1 VTSSA
6 DAAHPDPSTQAR
18 YQVRLDGGV
27 AGARR
32 ISSGADVIVWVDALP
47 SVPPPTA
54 ARRDEVLATMPARP
68 AVVSAGL
75 ADAPAVAGWIL
86 ALQEALGRRAYVA
99 VVAAGAVESD
109 GSWRAASEDQLA
121 AGAVVDALAALGLD
135 AASPEAAVACAAY
148 QGLRPAV
155 GHLVTASVSARRLDA
170 AGHGELVARAVAGGP
185 SADVVV
191 HRLHRDA

>member
-1 VTSSA
+1 MTSSA

-32 ISSGADVIVWVDALP
+32 IAAGADVIVWVDALP

-75 ADAPAVAGWIL
+75 ADAPAVADWIL
-86 ALQEALGRRAYVA
+86 ALQTALGRRAYVA
-99 VVAAGAVESD
+99 VVAAGTVEAD
-109 GSWRAASEDQLA
+109 GSWRACAEDQLA
-121 AGAVVDALAALGLD
+121 AGAVVDALAALGID
-135 AASPEAAVACAAY
+135 ATSPEAAVACAAY
-148 QGLRPAV
+148 QQLRPAV

-170 AGHGELVARAVAGGP
+170 AGHGGLVAAALAAGP
-185 SADVVV
+185 DDVVV

>member
-1 VTSSA
+1 MTSSA

-27 AGARR
+27 RRPRR
-32 ISSGADVIVWVDALP
+32 IAAGADVIVWVDALP

-75 ADAPAVAGWIL
+75 ADAPAVADWIL
-86 ALQEALGRRAYVA
+86 ALQTALGRRAYVA
-99 VVAAGAVESD
+99 VVAAGTVEAD
-109 GSWRAASEDQLA
+109 GSWRACAEDQLA
-121 AGAVVDALAALGLD
+121 AGAVVDALAALGID
-135 AASPEAAVACAAY
+135 ATSPEAAVACAAY
-148 QGLRPAV
+148 QQLRPAV

-170 AGHGELVARAVAGGP
+170 AGHGGLVAAALAAGP
-185 SADVVV
+185 VDVVV

>member
-1 VTSSA
+1 MTSSA

-18 YQVRLDGGV
+18 SQVRLDGGV

-32 ISSGADVIVWVDALP
+32 IAAGADVIVWVDALP

-75 ADAPAVAGWIL
+75 ADAPAVADWIL
-86 ALQEALGRRAYVA
+86 ALQTALGRRAYVA
-99 VVAAGAVESD
+99 VVAAGTVEAD
-109 GSWRAASEDQLA
+109 GSWRACAEDQLA
-121 AGAVVDALAALGLD
+121 AGAVVDALAALGID
-135 AASPEAAVACAAY
+135 ATSPEAAVACAAY
-148 QGLRPAV
+148 QQLRPAV

-170 AGHGELVARAVAGGP
+170 AGHGGLVAAALAAGP
-185 SADVVV
+185 VDVVV

>member
-1 VTSSA
+1 MTSSA

-32 ISSGADVIVWVDALP
+32 IAAGADVIVWVDALP
-47 SVPPPTA
+47 FVPPPTA

-75 ADAPAVAGWIL
+75 ADAPAVADWIL
-86 ALQEALGRRAYVA
+86 ALQTALGRRAYVA
-99 VVAAGAVESD
+99 VVAAGTVEAD
-109 GSWRAASEDQLA
+109 GSWRACAEDQLA
-121 AGAVVDALAALGLD
+121 AGAVVDALAALGID
-135 AASPEAAVACAAY
+135 ATSPEAAVACAAY
-148 QGLRPAV
+148 QQLRPAV

-170 AGHGELVARAVAGGP
+170 AGHGGLVAAALAAGP
-185 SADVVV
+185 VDVVV

>member
-1 VTSSA
+1 MTSSA

-18 YQVRLDGGV
+18 YQVRFDGGV

-32 ISSGADVIVWVDALP
+32 IVTGADVIVWVDALP

-75 ADAPAVAGWIL
+75 ADAPAVADWIL
-86 ALQEALGRRAYVA
+86 ALQTALGRRAYVA
-99 VVAAGAVESD
+99 VVAAGTVEAD
-109 GSWRAASEDQLA
+109 GSWRACAEDQLA
-121 AGAVVDALAALGLD
+121 AGAVVDALAALGID
-135 AASPEAAVACAAY
+135 AASPEAAVVCAAY
-148 QGLRPAV
+148 QQLRPAV
-155 GHLVTASVSARRLDA
+155 GHLVTASVSARRLAA
-170 AGHGELVARAVAGGP
+170 AGHDGLVAEALAAGP
-185 SADVVV
+185 ADVVV

>member
-1 VTSSA
+1 MTSSA

-32 ISSGADVIVWVDALP
+32 IAAGADVIVWVDALP

-75 ADAPAVAGWIL
+75 ADAPAVADWIL
-86 ALQEALGRRAYVA
+86 ALQTALGRRAYVA
-99 VVAAGAVESD
+99 VVAAATVEAD
-109 GSWRAASEDQLA
+109 GSWRACAEDQLA
-121 AGAVVDALAALGLD
+121 AGAVVDALAALGID
-135 AASPEAAVACAAY
+135 ATSPEAAVACAAY
-148 QGLRPAV
+148 QQLRPAV

-170 AGHGELVARAVAGGP
+170 AGHGGLVAAALAAGP
-185 SADVVV
+185 VDVVV

>member
-1 VTSSA
+1 MTSSA
-6 DAAHPDPSTQAR
+6 DSAHPDPSTQAR

-32 ISSGADVIVWVDALP
+32 IAAGADVIVWVDALP

-75 ADAPAVAGWIL
+75 ADAPAVADWIL
-86 ALQEALGRRAYVA
+86 ALQTALGRRAYVA
-99 VVAAGAVESD
+99 VVAAGTVEAD
-109 GSWRAASEDQLA
+109 GSWRACAEDQLA
-121 AGAVVDALAALGLD
+121 AGAVVDALAALGID
-135 AASPEAAVACAAY
+135 ATSPEAAVACAAY
-148 QGLRPAV
+148 QQLRPAV

-170 AGHGELVARAVAGGP
+170 AGHGGLVAAALAAGP
-185 SADVVV
+185 VDVVV

>member
-1 VTSSA
+1 MTSSA

-32 ISSGADVIVWVDALP
+32 IAAGADVIVWVDALP

-75 ADAPAVAGWIL
+75 ADAPAVADWIL
-86 ALQEALGRRAYVA
+86 ALQTALGRRAYVA
-99 VVAAGAVESD
+99 VVAAGTVEAD
-109 GSWRAASEDQLA
+109 GSWRACAEDQLA
-121 AGAVVDALAALGLD
+121 AVAWGDALAALGID
-135 AASPEAAVACAAY
+135 ATSPEAAVACAAY
-148 QGLRPAV
+148 QQLRPAV

-170 AGHGELVARAVAGGP
+170 AGHGGLVAAALAAGP
-185 SADVVV
+185 VDVVV

>member
-1 VTSSA
+1 MTSTA

-32 ISSGADVIVWVDALP
+32 IAAGADVIVWVDALP

-75 ADAPAVAGWIL
+75 VDAPAVADWIL
-86 ALQEALGRRAYVA
+86 ALQTALGRRAYVA
-99 VVAAGAVESD
+99 VVAAGAVEAD
-109 GSWRAASEDQLA
+109 GSWRACAEDQLA
-121 AGAVVDALAALGLD
+121 AGAVVDALAALGID
-135 AASPEAAVACAAY
+135 ATSPEAAVACAAY
-148 QGLRPAV
+148 QQLRPAV

-170 AGHGELVARAVAGGP
+170 AGHDGRVAEALAAGP
-185 SADVVV
+185 ADVVV

>member
-1 VTSSA
+1 MTSSA

-32 ISSGADVIVWVDALP
+32 IAAGADVIVWVDALP

-75 ADAPAVAGWIL
+75 ADAPAVADWIL
-86 ALQEALGRRAYVA
+86 ALQTALGRRAYVA
-99 VVAAGAVESD
+99 VVAAGTVEAD
-109 GSWRAASEDQLA
+109 GSWRACAEDQLA
-121 AGAVVDALAALGLD
+121 AGAVVDALAALGID
-135 AASPEAAVACAAY
+135 ATSPEAAVACAAY
-148 QGLRPAV
+148 QQLRPAV

-170 AGHGELVARAVAGGP
+170 AGHGGLVAAARAAGP
-185 SADVVV
+185 VDVVV

>member
-18 YQVRLDGGV
+18 YQVRLEGGV

-32 ISSGADVIVWVDALP
+32 IAAGADVIVWVDALP

-54 ARRDEVLATMPARP
+54 ARREEVLATLPARP

-75 ADAPAVAGWIL
+75 RDAPAVAAWIL

-99 VVAAGAVESD
+99 VVAAGAVEAD
-109 GSWRAASEDQLA
+109 GSWRACAEDQLA
-121 AGAVVDALAALGLD
+121 AGAVVDALAALGID
-135 AASPEAAVACAAY
+135 ATSPEAAVACAAY
-148 QGLRPAV
+148 QQLQPAV
-155 GHLVTASVSARRLDA
+155 GHLLTASVSARRLDA
-170 AGHGELVARAVAGGP
+170 AGHDALVAEALAAGP
-185 SADVVV
+185 ADVVV
-191 HRLHRDA
+191 HRIHRDA

>member
-1 VTSSA
+1 MTSSA

-32 ISSGADVIVWVDALP
+32 IAAGADVIVWVDALP

-75 ADAPAVAGWIL
+75 ADAPAVADWIL
-86 ALQEALGRRAYVA
+86 ALQTALGRRAYVA
-99 VVAAGAVESD
+99 VVAAGTVEAD
-109 GSWRAASEDQLA
+109 GSWRACAEDQLA
-121 AGAVVDALAALGLD
+121 AGAVVDALAAPGID
-135 AASPEAAVACAAY
+135 ATSPEAAVACAAY
-148 QGLRPAV
+148 QQLRPAV

-170 AGHGELVARAVAGGP
+170 AGHGGLVAAALAAGP
-185 SADVVV
+185 VDVVV

>member
-1 VTSSA
+1 MTSSA

-32 ISSGADVIVWVDALP
+32 IAAGADVIVWVDALP

-75 ADAPAVAGWIL
+75 ADAPAVADWIL
-86 ALQEALGRRAYVA
+86 ALQTALGRRAYVA
-99 VVAAGAVESD
+99 VVAAGTVEAD
-109 GSWRAASEDQLA
+109 GSWRACAEDQLA
-121 AGAVVDALAALGLD
+121 AGAVVDALAALGID
-135 AASPEAAVACAAY
+135 ATSPEAAVACAAY
-148 QGLRPAV
+148 QQRRPAV

-170 AGHGELVARAVAGGP
+170 AGHGGLVAAALAAGP
-185 SADVVV
+185 VDVVV

>member
-1 VTSSA
+1 MTSPA

-32 ISSGADVIVWVDALP
+32 IAGGADVIVWVDALP

-75 ADAPAVAGWIL
+75 ADGPAVADWIL
-86 ALQEALGRRAYVA
+86 ALQTALGRRAYVA
-99 VVAAGAVESD
+99 VVAAGTVEAD
-109 GSWRAASEDQLA
+109 GSWRACAEDQLA
-121 AGAVVDALAALGLD
+121 AGAVVDALAARGID
-135 AASPEAAVACAAY
+135 ATSPEAAVACAAY
-148 QGLRPAV
+148 QQLRPAV
-155 GHLVTASVSARRLDA
+155 GHLATASVSARRLDVAGHDALVAEALA
-170 AGHGELVARAVAGGP
+170 AGP
-185 SADVVV
+185 ADVVV

>member
-1 VTSSA
+1 MTSSA

-32 ISSGADVIVWVDALP
+32 IAAGADVIVWVDALP

-75 ADAPAVAGWIL
+75 ADAPAVADWIL
-86 ALQEALGRRAYVA
+86 ALQTALGRRAFVA
-99 VVAAGAVESD
+99 VVAAGTVEAD
-109 GSWRAASEDQLA
+109 GSWRACAEDQLA
-121 AGAVVDALAALGLD
+121 AGAVVDALAALGID
-135 AASPEAAVACAAY
+135 ATSPEAAVACAAF
-148 QGLRPAV
+148 QQLRPAV

-170 AGHGELVARAVAGGP
+170 AGHDGLVAEALAAGP
-185 SADVVV
+185 VDVVV

>member
-1 VTSSA
+1 MTSTA

-32 ISSGADVIVWVDALP
+32 IAAGADVIVWVDALP

-75 ADAPAVAGWIL
+75 ADAPAVADWIL
-86 ALQEALGRRAYVA
+86 ALQTALGRRAYVA
-99 VVAAGAVESD
+99 VVAAGAVEAD
-109 GSWRAASEDQLA
+109 GSWRACAEDQLA
-121 AGAVVDALAALGLD
+121 AGAVVDALAALGID
-135 AASPEAAVACAAY
+135 ATSPEAAVACAAY
-148 QGLRPAV
+148 QQ
-155 GHLVTASVSARRLDA
+155 
-170 AGHGELVARAVAGGP
+170 
-185 SADVVV
+185 
-191 HRLHRDA
+191 

>member
-1 VTSSA
+1 MTSSA

-32 ISSGADVIVWVDALP
+32 IAAGADVIVWVDALP

-75 ADAPAVAGWIL
+75 ADAAAVADWIL
-86 ALQEALGRRAYVA
+86 ALQTALGRRAYVA
-99 VVAAGAVESD
+99 VVAAGTLEAD
-109 GSWRAASEDQLA
+109 GSWRACAEDQLA
-121 AGAVVDALAALGLD
+121 AGAVVDALAALGID
-135 AASPEAAVACAAY
+135 ATSPEAAVACAAY
-148 QGLRPAV
+148 QQLRPAV

-170 AGHGELVARAVAGGP
+170 AGHDGLVAAALAAGP
-185 SADVVV
+185 VDVVV
-191 HRLHRDA
+191 HRIHRDA

>member
-6 DAAHPDPSTQAR
+6 DAVHPDPSTQAR

-32 ISSGADVIVWVDALP
+32 IATGADVIVWVDALP

-54 ARRDEVLATMPARP
+54 ARRDEVLATLPARP

-99 VVAAGAVESD
+99 VVAAGAVEAD
-109 GSWRAASEDQLA
+109 GSWRPAAEDQLA
-121 AGAVVDALAALGLD
+121 AGAVVDALAALGID
-135 AASPEAAVACAAY
+135 ATSPEAAVACAAY

-155 GHLVTASVSARRLDA
+155 SHLVTASVSARRLDA
-170 AGHGELVARAVAGGP
+170 AGSGDVVAQAVAALA

-191 HRLHRDA
+191 HRLHRDV

>member
-1 VTSSA
+1 MTSSA

-18 YQVRLDGGV
+18 YQVRLDGGG
-27 AGARR
+27 AGPRR
-32 ISSGADVIVWVDALP
+32 IAAGADVIVWVDALP

-75 ADAPAVAGWIL
+75 ADAPAVADWIL
-86 ALQEALGRRAYVA
+86 ALQTALGRRAYVA
-99 VVAAGAVESD
+99 VVAAGTVEAD
-109 GSWRAASEDQLA
+109 GSWRACAEDQLA
-121 AGAVVDALAALGLD
+121 AGAVVDALAALGID
-135 AASPEAAVACAAY
+135 ATSPEAAVACAAY
-148 QGLRPAV
+148 QQLRPAV

-170 AGHGELVARAVAGGP
+170 AGHGGLVAAALAAGP
-185 SADVVV
+185 VDVVV

>member
-1 VTSSA
+1 MTSSA

-32 ISSGADVIVWVDALP
+32 IAAGADVIVWVDALP

-75 ADAPAVAGWIL
+75 ADAPAVADWIL
-86 ALQEALGRRAYVA
+86 ALQTALGRRAYVA
-99 VVAAGAVESD
+99 VVAAGAVEAD
-109 GSWRAASEDQLA
+109 GSWRACAEDQLA
-121 AGAVVDALAALGLD
+121 AGAVVDALAALGID
-135 AASPEAAVACAAY
+135 ATSPEAAVACAAY
-148 QGLRPAV
+148 QQLRPAV

-170 AGHGELVARAVAGGP
+170 AGHDDRVAEALAAGP
-185 SADVVV
+185 ADVVV

>member
-75 ADAPAVAGWIL
+75 GDAPAVAGWIL

-99 VVAAGAVESD
+99 VVAAGAVEAD

-170 AGHGELVARAVAGGP
+170 AGHGELVARAVAGGA
-185 SADVVV
+185 SSDVVV

>member
-1 VTSSA
+1 VTSPA

-32 ISSGADVIVWVDALP
+32 IAGGADVIVWVDALP

-75 ADAPAVAGWIL
+75 ADGPAVADWIL
-86 ALQEALGRRAYVA
+86 ALQTALGRRAYVA
-99 VVAAGAVESD
+99 VVAAGTVEAD
-109 GSWRAASEDQLA
+109 GSWRACAEDQLA
-121 AGAVVDALAALGLD
+121 AGAVVDALAALGID
-135 AASPEAAVACAAY
+135 ATSPEAAVACAAY
-148 QGLRPAV
+148 QQLRPAV
-155 GHLVTASVSARRLDA
+155 GHLATASVSARRLDVAGHDALVAEALA
-170 AGHGELVARAVAGGP
+170 AGP
-185 SADVVV
+185 ADVVV

>member
-1 VTSSA
+1 MTSSA

-32 ISSGADVIVWVDALP
+32 IAAGADVIVWVDALP
-47 SVPPPTA
+47 SVPSPTA

-75 ADAPAVAGWIL
+75 ADAPAVADWIL
-86 ALQEALGRRAYVA
+86 ALQTALGRRAYVA
-99 VVAAGAVESD
+99 VVAAGTVEAD
-109 GSWRAASEDQLA
+109 GSWRACAEDQLA
-121 AGAVVDALAALGLD
+121 AGAVVDALAALGID
-135 AASPEAAVACAAY
+135 ATSPEAAVACAAY
-148 QGLRPAV
+148 QQLRPAV

-170 AGHGELVARAVAGGP
+170 AGHGGLVAAALAAGP
-185 SADVVV
+185 VDVVV

>member
-1 VTSSA
+1 VTSPA

-32 ISSGADVIVWVDALP
+32 IAGGADVIVWVDALP

-75 ADAPAVAGWIL
+75 ADGPAVADWIL
-86 ALQEALGRRAYVA
+86 ALQTALGRRAYVA
-99 VVAAGAVESD
+99 VVAAGTVEAD
-109 GSWRAASEDQLA
+109 GSWRACAEDQLA
-121 AGAVVDALAALGLD
+121 AGAVVDALAARGID
-135 AASPEAAVACAAY
+135 ATSPEAAVACAAY
-148 QGLRPAV
+148 QQLRPAV
-155 GHLVTASVSARRLDA
+155 GHLATASVSARRLDVAGHDALVAEALA
-170 AGHGELVARAVAGGP
+170 AGP
-185 SADVVV
+185 ADVVV

>member
-1 VTSSA
+1 MTSSA

-32 ISSGADVIVWVDALP
+32 IAAGADVIVWVDALP

-75 ADAPAVAGWIL
+75 ADAPAVADWIL
-86 ALQEALGRRAYVA
+86 ALQTALGRRAYVA
-99 VVAAGAVESD
+99 VVAAGAVEAD
-109 GSWRAASEDQLA
+109 GSWRACAEDQLA
-121 AGAVVDALAALGLD
+121 AGAVVDALASLGID
-135 AASPEAAVACAAY
+135 ATSPEAAVACAAY
-148 QGLRPAV
+148 QQLRPAV

-170 AGHGELVARAVAGGP
+170 AGHDGRVAGALAAGP
-185 SADVVV
+185 ADVVV

>member
-1 VTSSA
+1 MTSPA
-6 DAAHPDPSTQAR
+6 DAAHPDPATQAR

-32 ISSGADVIVWVDALP
+32 IAGGADAIVWVDALP

-75 ADAPAVAGWIL
+75 ADAAAVADWIL
-86 ALQEALGRRAYVA
+86 ALQTALGRRAYVA
-99 VVAAGAVESD
+99 VVAAGTVEAD
-109 GSWRAASEDQLA
+109 GSWRACAEDQLA
-121 AGAVVDALAALGLD
+121 AGAVVDALAALGID
-135 AASPEAAVACAAY
+135 ATSPEAAVACAAY
-148 QGLRPAV
+148 QQLRPAV

-170 AGHGELVARAVAGGP
+170 AGHDRLVAEALAAGP
-185 SADVVV
+185 TDVVV

>member
-1 VTSSA
+1 MTSTA

-32 ISSGADVIVWVDALP
+32 IAAGADVIVWVDALP

-75 ADAPAVAGWIL
+75 VDAPAVADWIL
-86 ALQEALGRRAYVA
+86 ALQTALGRRAYVA
-99 VVAAGAVESD
+99 VVAAGAVEAD
-109 GSWRAASEDQLA
+109 GSWRACAEDQLA
-121 AGAVVDALAALGLD
+121 AGAVVDALAALGID
-135 AASPEAAVACAAY
+135 ATSPEAAVACAAY
-148 QGLRPAV
+148 QQLRPAV

-170 AGHGELVARAVAGGP
+170 SGHDGRVAEALAAGP
-185 SADVVV
+185 ADVVV

>member
-1 VTSSA
+1 MTSSA

-32 ISSGADVIVWVDALP
+32 IAAGADVIVWVDALP

-75 ADAPAVAGWIL
+75 ADAPAVADWIL
-86 ALQEALGRRAYVA
+86 ALQTALGRRAYVA
-99 VVAAGAVESD
+99 VVAAGTVEAD
-109 GSWRAASEDQLA
+109 GSWRACAEDQLA
-121 AGAVVDALAALGLD
+121 AGAVVDALAALGID
-135 AASPEAAVACAAY
+135 ATSPEAAVACAAY
-148 QGLRPAV
+148 QQLRPAG

-170 AGHGELVARAVAGGP
+170 AGHGGLVAAALAAGP
-185 SADVVV
+185 VDVVV